1 MKSLP
6 IVAAEPVVFPAFAVA
21 DEKDTILP
29 LLRMRKSLS
38 FHRLVV
44 SPPMKSFPIVAVE
57 PVVFPASAVADE
69 KDNIL
74 LPALFQIL
82 YSVIKL
88 LF

>member
-1 MKSLP
+1 MKSFP
-6 IVAAEPVVFPAFAVA
+6 IVVVELVVFSASAVA

-38 FHRLVV
+38 FRRLVV
-44 SPPMKSFPIVAVE
+44 SPPMKSLPIVAAE

-69 KDNIL
+69 KDIIL
-74 LPALFQIL
+74 PPALFQIL

-88 LF
+88 FF

>member
-6 IVAAEPVVFPAFAVA
+6 IVAAEPVVFPASAVA

-29 LLRMRKSLS
+29 LLQMRKSLS

-44 SPPMKSFPIVAVE
+44 SPPMKSFPIVVVD
-57 PVVFPASAVADE
+57 PIVFPASTVADE
-69 KDNIL
+69 KYIIL
-74 LPALFQIL
+74 PPALFQIL

-88 LF
+88 FF

>member
-1 MKSLP
+1 MKSFP
-6 IVAAEPVVFPAFAVA
+6 IFAAEPVVFPASAIA

-38 FHRLVV
+38 FRRLIV

-69 KDNIL
+69 KDIIPL
-74 LPALFQIL
+74 LALFQIL

-88 LF
+88 FF